1 MKLTVGK
8 IEISLEKPVVMAIV
22 NVTPD
27 SFFSG
32 SRTQEA
38 DAIERRVRQAVSEGA
53 AILDVGGYSSRQ
65 GADDV
70 SPREEFRRLASAL
83 EIIRKK
89 FPDTAVSIDTFRAG
103 VMEKTLENFGP
114 CIVNDITGAEAE
126 PEIAGVAARYRVP
139 FIAMHMRGTPQN
151 MQSRT
156 HYDDL
161 IGEIR
166 GYFAAKTETLRS
178 AGVEQIV
185 LDPGFGFSKTV
196 DQNFMLL
203 GRMGETFRDTG
214 LPFLAGISRKSMI
227 YRTLDTTPDDALTGT
242 SALHWECLRQGA
254 SILRVHDV
262 REAAQVI
269 ALWNRFTAANTAKP

>member
-53 AILDVGGYSSRQ
+53 AILDVGGYSSRP

-185 LDPGFGFSKTV
+185 LYPGFGFSKTV

>member
-1 MKLTVGK
+1 M
-8 IEISLEKPVVMAIV
+8 ISAEDVYA
-22 NVTPD
+22 TP
-27 SFFSG
+27 FS
-32 SRTQEA
+32 R
-38 DAIERRVRQAVSEGA
+38 I
-53 AILDVGGYSSRQ
+53 
-65 GADDV
+65 
-70 SPREEFRRLASAL
+70 
-83 EIIRKK
+83 
-89 FPDTAVSIDTFRAG
+89 DTPVSIDTFRSEVAEG
-103 VMEKTLENFGP
+103 AIERFGP
-114 CIVNDITGAEAE
+114 CIVNDITAGTADPA
-126 PEIAGVAARYRVP
+126 IAAVAARHGVP
-139 FIAMHMRGTPQN
+139 LIAMHMRGTPQN

-269 ALWNRFTAANTAKP
+269 ALWDRFTAANTAKP